1 MLKEETKASFLI
13 YGPEQLKTAFVVSV
27 ASAVSKRR
35 NTKGMERSSLK
46 ARNPNNKIK
55 PPNPAN
61 GTECPGIW
69 SCEEVPNLP
78 SLGPMKKHPTSA
90 QVPPST

>member
-1 MLKEETKASFLI
+1 M
-13 YGPEQLKTAFVVSV
+13 
-27 ASAVSKRR
+27 
-35 NTKGMERSSLK
+35 
-46 ARNPNNKIK
+46 K

-78 SLGPMKKHPTSA
+78 SLGPIKKHPTSA
-90 QVPPST
+90 QVPPSTWTTPDPAKSLYPKSVNQPFESHAQWVTGGYTQPFLKQ